1 MAVKIIDKKQA
12 HQDKYVARNMR
23 REAKIMQMIRHPNIV
38 QLLEVV
44 ETEHRLV
51 IFVTRKVNFILTKI
65 CRFGWLLLF
74 ILLF

>member
-51 IFVTRKVNFILTKI
+51 IL
-65 CRFGWLLLF
+65 
-74 ILLF
+74 

>member
-1 MAVKIIDKKQA
+1 MDNSFPRVSQVAVKIIDKKQA

-51 IFVTRKVNFILTKI
+51 IL
-65 CRFGWLLLF
+65 
-74 ILLF
+74 